1 MSTKKCVNCGETKQ
15 QILFSKHSGTKD
27 KLDNRCKACVKLV
40 KKNRIEN
47 NIDSKEY
54 PIYNLDLDYDDW
66 QCGKPTG
73 SILHRIDPTYSTER
87 YEVRIPLGG
96 SKCKSKSFS
105 FNNYDSSDIAKD
117 EAQKWL
123 VNYSK
128 ENNLT
133 KNMIKIKDPS
143 TIMIKLT
150 QDMIMT
156 TDIGLSD
163 TCQKYMICSTKSGNE
178 TAEYYASLTINNKL
192 HYFHK
197 HITGNPMT
205 DHINRDPMDNRMV
218 NLRKTTPKLNNNNRS
233 SPKKCKEYEFHEL
246 GVRYLHRDEAWQARI
261 KQNGKEYTKSFSIKK
276 YGYEESK
283 HMAMDARKEFNIQF
297 SCTNTIV

>member
-1 MSTKKCVNCGETKQ
+1 MTDKICSKCNKKQKIEC
-15 QILFSKHSGTKD
+15 FSKHSGTKD
-27 KLDNRCKACVKLV
+27 KLDNRCKNCVKLV

-54 PIYNLDLDYDDW
+54 NIYNFDIESTEW
-66 QCGKPTG
+66 QVGKPIG
-73 SILHRIDPTYSTER
+73 SILER
-87 YEVRIPLGG
+87 ENNGALRFEVRIPLGNA
-96 SKCKSKSFS
+96 KMKSKSFS
-105 FNNYDSSDIAKD
+105 HNKFDNVDTARKAA
-117 EAQKWL
+117 EEWL
-123 VNYSK
+123 INYSK

-133 KNMIKIKDPS
+133 RNMIRVVDKD
-143 TIMIKLT
+143 TIEVKLSKNL
-150 QDMIMT
+150 IMK
-156 TDIGLSD
+156 TDIKFINI
-163 TCQKYMICSTKSGNE
+163 CQSHILCAGKAGRDNADYYSLIC
-178 TAEYYASLTINNKL
+178 INNKNL
-192 HYFHK
+192 LFHK

-233 SPKKCKEYEFHEL
+233 APKKCKEYEFHEL

-297 SCTNTIV
+297 SCTNDK